1 MIDIKKLSIQFTGE
15 NLFEDVNLRIG
26 KHDKIALVG
35 SNGTGKSTLL
45 KLIYGI
51 ERPETGE
58 IYRQKG
64 TRIGYL
70 QQDLISSKGQTLFA
84 EVKSSLP
91 DLKSLDEREDEII
104 EGLNFPTLT
113 EEDRDELLE
122 ELGEIHHKKEEIDF
136 YSADSRIEKVLEG
149 LGFKSKD
156 FGRNTAEFSGG
167 WQMRIQL
174 AQILLA
180 DNDLILLDEP
190 TNHLDLDTLTW
201 LEEFLQN
208 FKGSLIIVSH
218 DRHFVNSITNKT
230 LEVFDKQVSFFPGNY
245 SAYLKFK
252 DERDLQLRAQQKTQE
267 KKIKET
273 EKFIERFRYKS
284 TKAKQVQSR
293 IKQLEKL
300 DTISIAEEEKRI
312 ELRFPEPPRSGIVP
326 VELKNISKSYGN
338 LHVLKNINLL
348 IERGD
353 KIAIVGPNGAGK
365 TTLAKIIGGKLKPTD
380 GELNYGHN
388 TLFSYYE
395 QEVADALNPEDDLID
410 TLEEMNNDLSAGQI
424 RSILGSFLFSGEDV
438 FKKVKVLSGGEKS
451 RVALARLLLT
461 QSNLIILDEPTNHL
475 DFSSKEILKHALME
489 FTGTLIIVS
498 HDIDFLEP
506 ITTKVLE
513 IRDQHVRVI
522 VGGINYYLEKKKEDD
537 QIEVEKNFTE
547 LKANRKDQK
556 RLEAEI
562 RQQKF
567 VLTKDL
573 KSELFRCE
581 KEIGNLENS
590 KSNLESELVDSKIFS
605 NPQLAKEKN
614 LDYEKIKIE
623 LEKKYNRWADITDQ
637 IEKIEKNLS
646 DSLIRLII

>member
-15 NLFEDVNLRIG
+15 NLFENVNLRIS

-45 KLIYGI
+45 KLLYGI
-51 ERPETGE
+51 ERPESGE

-64 TRIGYL
+64 IRIGYL

-91 DLKSLDEREDEII
+91 DLKSLDERESEII
-104 EGLNFPTLT
+104 EGLNSSSLSD
-113 EEDRDELLE
+113 EDREELLE

-136 YSADSRIEKVLEG
+136 YSADSRIEKILEG

-156 FGRNTAEFSGG
+156 FDRSTDEFSGG

-180 DNDLILLDEP
+180 ENDLILLDEP

-218 DRHFVNSITNKT
+218 DRHFVNSVTNKT
-230 LEVFDKQVSFFPGNY
+230 LEVFDKQISFFPGNY

-252 DERDLQLRAQQKTQE
+252 DERDLQLRVQQKTQE

-312 ELRFPEPPRSGIVP
+312 ELRFPDPPRSGVVP
-326 VELKNISKSYGN
+326 VELKNISKSYVD
-338 LHVLKNINLL
+338 LPVLKNVNML

-365 TTLAKIIGGKLKPTD
+365 TTLAKIIGGKLKPSG
-380 GELNYGHN
+380 GELIYGHN

-410 TLEEMNNDLSAGQI
+410 TLEEMNNDLSVGHL
-424 RSILGSFLFSGEDV
+424 RSILGSFLFSGDDV

-506 ITTKVLE
+506 ITTKVIE
-513 IRDQHVRVI
+513 IRDQHVKVI
-522 VGGINYYLEKKKEDD
+522 VGGIGYYLQKQKEEAIVESENIFTD
-537 QIEVEKNFTE
+537 Q
-547 LKANRKDQK
+547 KANRKDQK

-567 VLTKDL
+567 VLTKDFKTAL
-573 KSELFRCE
+573 EKCE
-581 KEIGNLENS
+581 SEIGILES
-590 KSNLESELVDSKIFS
+590 EKSNLENDLVNPKIFS

-614 LDYEKIKIE
+614 LDYEKTKLQLDTKYTRWTE
-623 LEKKYNRWADITDQ
+623 LTHQ
-637 IEKIEKNLS
+637 IEEIEKNL
-646 DSLIRLII
+646 LEL